1 MKHEGKSEAVSLMI
15 WITIVTSFAVVAPL
29 L

>member
-1 MKHEGKSEAVSLMI
+1 MNNEGKSEAVSLMI
-15 WITIVTSFAVVAPL
+15 WITIVTSFVVVAPL